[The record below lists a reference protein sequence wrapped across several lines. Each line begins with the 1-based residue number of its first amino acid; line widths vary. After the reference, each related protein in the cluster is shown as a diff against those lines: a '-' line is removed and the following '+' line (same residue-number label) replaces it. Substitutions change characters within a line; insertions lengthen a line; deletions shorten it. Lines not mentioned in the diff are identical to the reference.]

1 MWKFYLGR
9 PIGVNNVRN
18 TFFPLMGPQKELIG
32 SEPSFL
38 TLKAK
43 KKKLEK
49 EETSAWEGG

>member
-9 PIGVNNVRN
+9 PIGVNNVGN